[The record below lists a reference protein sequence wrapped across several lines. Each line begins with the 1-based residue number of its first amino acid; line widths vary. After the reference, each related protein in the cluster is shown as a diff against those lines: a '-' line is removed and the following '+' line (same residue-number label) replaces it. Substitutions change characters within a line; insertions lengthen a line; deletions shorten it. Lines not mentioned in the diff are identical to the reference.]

1 MANLFFMV
9 HLMATNLTDEQR
21 ITSGFCL
28 LHHGGLSILG
38 KELGML
44 CPVLP
49 NRSTANSF
57 CLGLK

>member
-9 HLMATNLTDEQR
+9 HLMATNLTDE
-21 ITSGFCL
+21 L
-28 LHHGGLSILG
+28 LVFVWYNMVVSASLVRSW
-38 KELGML
+38 E

-49 NRSTANSF
+49 NLGTANSF